1 MDPFYFLMNPSPVYE
16 VTLLEKLPYELTCG
30 SGKKTS
36 HEVANYIQ
44 RLIAARLSYE
54 CTSFTR
60 KDKYRALAGNDGTVV
75 DVQRPKLAVIKK
87 LIKACGFLW
96 RWKK

>member
-1 MDPFYFLMNPSPVYE
+1 MKSRFWN
-16 VTLLEKLPYELTCG
+16 KLAMELTCG
-30 SGKKTS
+30 SGKSS

-44 RLIAARLSYE
+44 RVIAATLSYE

-75 DVQRPKLAVIKK
+75 DPKPL
-87 LIKACGFLW
+87 LKANKVMGS
-96 RWKK
+96 